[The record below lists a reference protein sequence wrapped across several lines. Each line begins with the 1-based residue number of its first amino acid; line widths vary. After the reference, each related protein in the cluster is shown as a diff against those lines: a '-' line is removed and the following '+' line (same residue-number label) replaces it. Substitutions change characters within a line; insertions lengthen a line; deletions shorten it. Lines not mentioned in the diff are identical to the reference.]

1 LGPTAVLTQEN
12 PFLSRHW
19 SLVKITYLLQNPSI
33 ASRTPEG
40 WEYAVFA
47 ARPDGSYAEEDL
59 QELADTDFLVVGLE
73 PVIEALFARAKKLK
87 LVQRLGVGYDNIDL
101 EAATRYGVPVCNMP
115 DFNAATVAEHTIML
129 ILAIFRRVFEST
141 LLMKAG
147 RWEPSTIAQQGIFD
161 LQGKTLGILG
171 LGAIGR
177 EVAGRA
183 KAFEVDICYHD
194 RRRRPAAVE
203 KELGAS
209 FASLDDLL
217 RHSDIVTCHLP
228 LTSETHHLLGR
239 DEFRK
244 MKRTAIFINT
254 ARGAITDEGALAEA
268 LQQGVIAG
276 AGLDVFAEEP
286 LDHRHPLVRCRNV
299 LLTPHTAG
307 QTREA
312 MERMVGMMLENIQR
326 VVVGEKPRYRVNPG
340 CGLSDADYLLERT

>member
-1 LGPTAVLTQEN
+1 M
-12 PFLSRHW
+12 
-19 SLVKITYLLQNPSI
+19 KITYLLQNPGI

-40 WEYAVFA
+40 WKSAVFA

-59 QELADTDFLVVGLE
+59 QELADSDFLIVGLE
-73 PVIEALFARAKKLK
+73 PITEGFFTRAQRLK

-101 EAATRYGVPVCNMP
+101 EAATRNGVPVCNMP

-129 ILAIFRRVFEST
+129 ILALLRRVFDST

-147 RWEPSTIAQQGIFD
+147 RWQPSAIVGQGIFD
-161 LQGKTLGILG
+161 LRGKTLGILG
-171 LGAIGR
+171 LGAIGQ
-177 EVAGRA
+177 EVAKRA

-194 RRRRPAAVE
+194 RRRRPTAVE
-203 KELGAS
+203 EELGAS
-209 FASLDDLL
+209 FVSLDDLL

-228 LTSETHHLLGR
+228 LTRETHRLLGR
-239 DEFRK
+239 AELQK

-254 ARGAITDEGALAEA
+254 ARGAITDEKALAEA
-268 LQQGVIAG
+268 LEQGIIAG

-286 LDHRHPLVRCRNV
+286 LDPRNPLVRCRNV

-326 VVVGEKPRYRVNPG
+326 VVIGEEPRYRVNRG
-340 CGLSDADYLLERT
+340 GAYRMLTTS